1 MNPPDSGPY
10 SSPRTP
16 THLRSSS
23 RPPRTSFPFPE
34 PEEDVGAR
42 LLEEEEAEEGKR
54 AESPVEE
61 QGWEGMTPLDET
73 LVGIGFGKYQKQ
85 LL

>member
-34 PEEDVGAR
+34 VDDVGAR
-42 LLEEEEAEEGKR
+42 LLEEEAEEGKR
-54 AESPVEE
+54 VESPEE
-61 QGWEGMTPLDET
+61 QGREGMTPLDET